1 MLEQTTYK
9 KLIIKIILATLV
21 ISLLLAFIYGKFL
34 KQETIKDLSRDDAK
48 KTTKLVFQ
56 SLYSA
61 MEKGWTR
68 DDLKTII
75 ERINNIDEAM
85 EIDVYRS
92 KLVSSQ
98 YGKIPYDENNPLI
111 KKAFGN
117 EEVLNIIDDTSI
129 DYYYPIVAKQE
140 CLRCHTNSKV
150 DNVLGVINVKYPIN
164 DLKVSMNSITN
175 FFILFIIVFSLAIF
189 IALFTKFDRY
199 LVKPIKNFISNI
211 DSISENRDISQ
222 RIDIK
227 NNIEEIDSMQRVFNK
242 MLDSIEYQFYYDD
255 LTNLPNRKKLI
266 EVLDQEKSAVLLIID
281 INKFREINDLYGE
294 KVGDF
299 VLKELSLILK
309 ENIAPSARL
318 FKLHAD
324 EYAIYYPSVLNFNEL
339 DSLVSHINQIVEN
352 HTFKIEEFE
361 ISIHITAGIAFGKNL
376 LLTNA
381 DIALS
386 LAKKKKYRYLVYE
399 STMQIEHEY
408 EQNLK
413 WTKKIK
419 EAIKENRVVP
429 VFQPI
434 VDTKTKKIV
443 KYEAL
448 MRIEDENKDLISPAH
463 FLELAKKNRLY
474 TKLTKIMLEKSFK
487 LLDKTTNIQVSI
499 NLSVDDILNQ
509 SVYDTIM
516 RLLNSYYV
524 KNRVVF
530 EITESEGIEN
540 FEEIKLFIEK
550 VKSMGVKIS
559 IDDFGTG
566 YSNFEYLMKLNVD
579 YIKIDASMIKDI
591 DKNRNSQMVTETIV
605 GFAKKMGMETVA
617 EFIHS
622 QNVYDMV
629 KSMDIDY
636 SQGYFLGEPK
646 RLEQID

>member
-1 MLEQTTYK
+1 MLEKTTYK

-21 ISLLLAFIYGKFL
+21 ISLLVAFIYAKFL

-68 DDLKTII
+68 DDLENII
-75 ERINNIDEAM
+75 ERINNIDKAM

-92 KLVSSQ
+92 ELVSSQ
-98 YGKIPYDENNPLI
+98 YGKIPYDKNNTLI
-111 KKAFGN
+111 KKAFTN

-129 DYYYPIVAKQE
+129 DYYYPIATKQE
-140 CLRCHTNSKV
+140 CLKCHSNAKV
-150 DNVLGVINVKYPIN
+150 DDVLGVINVKYPIN

-211 DSISENRDISQ
+211 DTISQNRDISQ
-222 RIDIK
+222 RIDVK
-227 NNIEEIDSMQRVFNK
+227 NNIEEIDSMQKVFNK

-266 EVLDQEKSAVLLIID
+266 EVLDQEKNAVLLIID
-281 INKFREINDLYGE
+281 VNKFREINDLYGE

-299 VLKELSLILK
+299 VLKELSTLLK
-309 ENIAPSARL
+309 NNIAPSARL

-324 EYAIYYPSVLNFNEL
+324 EYAIHYPSVLNLNEL
-339 DSLVSHINQIVEN
+339 DSLVAHINQIVEN
-352 HTFKIEEFE
+352 HTFKTKSFE
-361 ISIHITAGIAFGKNL
+361 ISIHITAGIAYGKNL

-386 LAKKKKYRYLVYE
+386 LAKKKKHRYLVYE

-419 EAIKENRVVP
+419 DAIKQNRVVP

-434 VDTKTKKIV
+434 VNTQTKKIV

-448 MRIEDENKDLISPAH
+448 MRIEDENQDLISPAY

-509 SVYDTIM
+509 SVYETIM
-516 RLLNSYYV
+516 KLLNSYYI

-530 EITESEGIEN
+530 EIIESEGIEN
-540 FEEIKLFIEK
+540 FEEVKIFIEK
-550 VKSMGVKIS
+550 VKDMGAKIS

-605 GFAKKMGMETVA
+605 DFAKKMGMETVA

-629 KSMDIDY
+629 KTMGIDY

-646 RLEQID
+646 RLEDID